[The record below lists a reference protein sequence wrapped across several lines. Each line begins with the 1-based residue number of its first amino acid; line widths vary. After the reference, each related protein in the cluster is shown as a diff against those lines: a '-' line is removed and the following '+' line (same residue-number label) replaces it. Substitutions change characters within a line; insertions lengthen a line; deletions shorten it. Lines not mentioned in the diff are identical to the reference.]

1 MNLTQLKILLAKNG
15 AIVALILLV
24 IVFTLLNP
32 RFVQPGNLTTI
43 VLSMAEVGIIAIPL
57 AFLVMSGSIDLSVG
71 SVASLGSVVCGIV
84 ATGTGSIWLGIAA
97 GAGAGVVTG
106 LLTGVL
112 VEHLRLNPLV
122 VTLGLL
128 NVWAGLALFLTNGR
142 TITGLP
148 AESRDIAG
156 FALFGVVPLPMLL
169 LLCVTVAAW
178 WVLNYRPFGRQLL
191 AAGGDQRAA
200 FLMGINVRSVR
211 LRLFVLAGAAA
222 SFAGALMTLKLQ
234 AGSPTTGQGLEFS
247 ALTVVLLGG
256 VAVAGGAG
264 RISGV
269 IAGLL
274 FVGVLRNGLVILGV
288 SQFLQT
294 MIVGLTLVVAISL
307 DETLQR
313 VLKSAWNNLA
323 KQRTAEREASTE
335 DAAVGT
341 PEPVR
346 S

>member
-1 MNLTQLKILLAKNG
+1 MNSAKLQILLAKNG
-15 AIVALILLV
+15 AIVALVLLV
-24 IVFTLLNP
+24 AVFTMLNP
-32 RFVQPGNLTTI
+32 RFAQPANLTTI
-43 VLSMAEVGIIAIPL
+43 VLSMAEIGIIAIPL

-71 SVASLGSVVCGIV
+71 SVASLGSVICGIV
-84 ATGTGSIWLGIAA
+84 ATDTGNIWLGILA
-97 GAGAGVVTG
+97 GAASGI
-106 LLTGVL
+106 LTGGITGIL

-148 AESRDIAG
+148 AESRTLAG
-156 FALFGVVPLPMLL
+156 FSLFGVVPLPMLL
-169 LLCVTVAAW
+169 LIVATIAAW
-178 WVLNYRPFGRQLL
+178 YVLNHRPFGRQLL
-191 AAGGDQRAA
+191 AAGGNQRAA

-211 LRLFVLAGAAA
+211 LRLFVLAGFAA

-234 AGSPTTGQGLEFS
+234 AGSPTTGSGLEFS

-307 DETLQR
+307 DESLQR

-323 KQRTAEREASTE
+323 KQRTAQRQNAEA
-335 DAAVGT
+335 GT
-341 PEPVR
+341 APVEPVR

>member
-1 MNLTQLKILLAKNG
+1 MNLAKVKILLAKNG
-15 AIVALILLV
+15 AIVALLLLV
-24 IVFTLLNP
+24 AVFTVLNP
-32 RFVQPGNLTTI
+32 RFVQPANLTTI
-43 VLSMAEVGIIAIPL
+43 VLSMAEIGIIAIPL

-71 SVASLGSVVCGIV
+71 SVASLGSVICGLV
-84 ATGTGSIWLGIAA
+84 STVTGNIWLGILVGAAA
-97 GAGAGVVTG
+97 GLVTG
-106 LLTGVL
+106 LITGIL

-148 AESRDIAG
+148 AESRGIAG
-156 FALFGVVPLPMLL
+156 FSLFGVVPLPMLL
-169 LLCVTVAAW
+169 LLAVTVVSW
-178 WVLNYRPFGRQLL
+178 FVLNHRPFGRQLL
-191 AAGGDQRAA
+191 AAGGNERAA

-211 LRLFVLAGAAA
+211 LRLFVLAGVAA

-234 AGSPTTGQGLEFS
+234 AGAPTTGSGLEFS

-323 KQRTAEREASTE
+323 KQRAAERLETTATE
-335 DAAVGT
+335 SAQTEVIRT
-341 PEPVR
+341 
-346 S
+346 

>member
-24 IVFTLLNP
+24 IVFTMLNP
-32 RFVQPGNLTTI
+32 RFVQPGNLITI

-57 AFLVMSGSIDLSVG
+57 AYLVMSGSIDLSVG

-97 GAGAGVVTG
+97 GTSAGVVTG
-106 LLTGVL
+106 LITGIL

-156 FALFGVVPLPMLL
+156 FALFGIVPLPMLL
-169 LLCVTVAAW
+169 LLLVTVAAW

-191 AAGGDQRAA
+191 AAGGNQRAA

-211 LRLFVLAGAAA
+211 LRLFALAGVA
-222 SFAGALMTLKLQ
+222 SAFAGALMTLKLQ

-323 KQRTAEREASTE
+323 KQRTTQKAAPVE
-335 DAAVGT
+335 DAAVET